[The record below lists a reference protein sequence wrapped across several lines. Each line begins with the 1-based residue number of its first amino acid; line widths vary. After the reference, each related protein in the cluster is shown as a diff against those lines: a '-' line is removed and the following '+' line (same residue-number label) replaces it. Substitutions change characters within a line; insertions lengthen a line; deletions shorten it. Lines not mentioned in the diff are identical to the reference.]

1 MGRFAFRIVCLLPV
15 GSKAFQ
21 KIFKILIRLV
31 IQVHGLEFIHFCKKY
46 ITS

>member
-1 MGRFAFRIVCLLPV
+1 MIVCLLPV

-21 KIFKILIRLV
+21 KIYFKLLIRLV